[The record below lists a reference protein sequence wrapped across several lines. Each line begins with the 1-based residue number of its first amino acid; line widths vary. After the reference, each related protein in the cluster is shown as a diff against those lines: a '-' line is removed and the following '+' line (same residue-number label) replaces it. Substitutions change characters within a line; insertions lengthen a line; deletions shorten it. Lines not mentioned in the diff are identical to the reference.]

1 MKIKYNKK
9 EKDLEVHYGTRNE
22 KILGNIIMS
31 AIYTDMV
38 ARKDTL
44 ENIVKSCGLD
54 INTFNLTIKQTK
66 RPDGSGEEV

>member
-1 MKIKYNKK
+1 MRIKYNKK
-9 EKDLEVHYGTRNE
+9 EKDLEVHYKTRNE

-54 INTFNLTIKQTK
+54 INTFSLAIQPPSSGNDGKQ
-66 RPDGSGEEV
+66 V